1 MPCSNCRETG
11 HNILTCPNI
20 KNIIHTTTPDNHTE
34 KNTAINTSIEIKYI
48 TNIPSPKAI
57 SMCVICLEEITTQ
70 PKTTLTCSHEYC
82 TDCIMKNIS
91 LGNTTCAVCRDVV
104 VDSNTEM
111 KDLNQQITNLESLYG
126 REHAT
131 ATRVSSELQMIVNQL
146 SSINV
151 GSTDQ
156 LRDFICS
163 YKIMK
168 NILSENCRATGM
180 SLLEF
185 INMHQSDTIPNDNA
199 NANANANANIAITEV
214 SV

>member
-1 MPCSNCRETG
+1 MPCSICRKTG
-11 HNILTCPNI
+11 HNILTCPNV
-20 KNIIHTTTPDNHTE
+20 TTEEQTPPEVETE
-34 KNTAINTSIEIKYI
+34 I
-48 TNIPSPKAI
+48 TNIIETKYVTNIPLPKPP

-70 PKTTLTCSHEYC
+70 PKTTLRCSHEYC

-91 LGNTTCAVCRDVV
+91 LGNTSCAVCRDEV

-111 KDLNQQITNLESLYG
+111 KDLKQQITNLESLYG
-126 REHAT
+126 REHET

-146 SSINV
+146 ASINV

-156 LRDFICS
+156 LRNFICS

-185 INMHQSDTIPNDNA
+185 INMHQPDTIPNA
-199 NANANANANIAITEV
+199 NANANANTNIAVTEV

>member
-1 MPCSNCRETG
+1 MPCSICRKTG
-11 HNILTCPNI
+11 HNILTCPNV
-20 KNIIHTTTPDNHTE
+20 TTEEQTE
-34 KNTAINTSIEIKYI
+34 I
-48 TNIPSPKAI
+48 TNIIETKYVINIPLPKPP

-82 TDCIMKNIS
+82 TDCIMRNIS
-91 LGNTTCAVCRDVV
+91 LGNTSCAVCRDVV

-111 KDLNQQITNLESLYG
+111 KDLKQQITNLESLYG
-126 REHAT
+126 REHET
-131 ATRVSSELQMIVNQL
+131 ATRVSRELQMVVNQL

-168 NILSENCRATGM
+168 NIISENCRTTGM

-185 INMHQSDTIPNDNA
+185 INMHQPDTIPNA
-199 NANANANANIAITEV
+199 NANANANTNIAVTEV

>member
-11 HNILTCPNI
+11 HNILTCPNVTS
-20 KNIIHTTTPDNHTE
+20 NEQTPPMKHV
-34 KNTAINTSIEIKYI
+34 I
-48 TNIPSPKAI
+48 NIPLPKSP

-70 PKTTLTCSHEYC
+70 PKTTLRCSHEYC

-91 LGNTTCAVCRDVV
+91 LGNTSCAVCRDEV

-111 KDLNQQITNLESLYG
+111 KDLKQQITNLESLYG
-126 REHAT
+126 REHET

-146 SSINV
+146 ASINV

-156 LRDFICS
+156 LRNFICS

-185 INMHQSDTIPNDNA
+185 INMHQTDTNA
-199 NANANANANIAITEV
+199 NSNANANANANIAITEV

>member
-1 MPCSNCRETG
+1 MPCSICRETG

-20 KNIIHTTTPDNHTE
+20 KNIIHTTTPDDHTE
-34 KNTAINTSIEIKYI
+34 KNTAINTSIEIKYV
-48 TNIPSPKAI
+48 TNIPLPKPP

-82 TDCIMKNIS
+82 TECIMRNIS
-91 LGNTTCAVCRDVV
+91 LGNTSCAVCRDVV
-104 VDSNTEM
+104 VDPNTEM
-111 KDLNQQITNLESLYG
+111 KDLKQQITNLESLYG
-126 REHAT
+126 REHET
-131 ATRVSSELQMIVNQL
+131 ATRVSRELQMVVNQL
-146 SSINV
+146 TSINV

-168 NILSENCRATGM
+168 NIISENCRATGM

-185 INMHQSDTIPNDNA
+185 INMHQPDTIPNA
-199 NANANANANIAITEV
+199 NANANANTNIAVTEV